1 MAHVDVTAIAAA
13 FGTALALGVLARR
26 DRVPLDGRRGVEG
39 GHRVAWLGGA
49 TVGAGLVAGLAVEG
63 WPLPLVATAVICS
76 AFALGLMS
84 DVRRVPPAW
93 RWAGGAG
100 LGLVLAAG
108 GLAAD
113 ALPGTVMAWAG
124 AAALFAVAVSGVDTI
139 DSTEGLA
146 GAAGALTALGVA
158 LIAARAGLDGPM
170 VLALVTAAALA
181 GFLVHNLPPAS
192 LVLGHNGAHLVGAA
206 LAVAVLAEGAT
217 VARLVGAITCLGV
230 FLVDLLLLG
239 VRRAVGGDGLDRGD
253 LAALLRR
260 RGLSHG
266 WTLSACWMVH
276 VAFIAVGV
284 RAAESA
290 TAVAVATVS
299 SAWVVALAWL
309 VWFALA
315 RRTEAP
321 R

>member
-26 DRVPLDGRRGVEG
+26 GVEG

-49 TVGAGLVAGLAVEG
+49 TAGAGLVAGLAVEG
-63 WPLPLVATAVICS
+63 WPLPLVATAVICG
-76 AFALGLMS
+76 AFALGLVR
-84 DVRRVPPAW
+84 DVRRVSPAW

-100 LGLVLAAG
+100 LGLALAAG

-113 ALPGTVMAWAG
+113 ALPGTAMAWAG
-124 AAALFAVAVSGVDTI
+124 AAALFAVALSGVDTI
-139 DSTEGLA
+139 EGTDGLA
-146 GAAGALTALGVA
+146 GGAGALTALGVA
-158 LIAARAGLDGPM
+158 LIAARAGLDGPT
-170 VLALVTAAALA
+170 VLALTTAAALA

-192 LVLGHNGAHLVGAA
+192 LVLGHNGAGLVAAA
-206 LAVAVLAEGAT
+206 LAVAVLAEGGTA
-217 VARLVGAITCLGV
+217 ARLVGAITCLGV
-230 FLVDLLLLG
+230 FLVDLLLIGL
-239 VRRAVGGDGLDRGD
+239 RRAVGGDGPDRGH
-253 LAALLRR
+253 LAAQLRR
-260 RGLSHG
+260 RGLSQG

-290 TAVAVATVS
+290 TAVAVATVA
-299 SAWVVALAWL
+299 SAWVAALAWL

-315 RRTEAP
+315 RRTETP